1 MSTRLFTFSATH
13 HSPWAV
19 VNHTTVTGAPLPTA
33 SHVRVEA
40 GAQALGPGPAP
51 WSLRGIT
58 SNERYVERAE
68 RDALVSRQVGLG
80 QIGHTCAALIPIRK
94 SPAWWTLT
102 QDERRQ
108 VMEEQSRHIRLG
120 MNYLPQIAR
129 RLHHCRD
136 LSDNEPFDF
145 LTWFEY
151 APHDAGL
158 FDELLGA
165 LRGSPEWAYVE
176 RETDIRLRAV

>member
-1 MSTRLFTFSATH
+1 MSSRLFTFSAAH
-13 HSPWAV
+13 HGPWVV
-19 VNHTTVTGAPLPTA
+19 VNQTTVAGAPLPQA
-33 SHVRVEA
+33 SHLRIQA
-40 GAQALGPGPAP
+40 GAPASAPGP

-68 RDALVSRQVGLG
+68 REALVSRQVGLG
-80 QIGHTCAALIPIRK
+80 QAGHTCAALIPIRK
-94 SPAWWTLT
+94 SPAWWAWT
-102 QDERRQ
+102 QDERRHVLQ
-108 VMEEQSRHIRLG
+108 EQSQHIRVG

-136 LSDNEPFDF
+136 LSDSEPFDF

-151 APHDAGL
+151 APRDAGL
-158 FDELLGA
+158 FEELLNA

-176 RETDIRLRAV
+176 RETDIRLVAG

>member
-1 MSTRLFTFSATH
+1 MSPRLFTFSATH
-13 HSPWAV
+13 HGPWAV
-19 VNHTTVTGAPLPTA
+19 VNQTTVAGAPLSTA
-33 SHVRVEA
+33 SHIRVQA
-40 GAQALGPGPAP
+40 GAPAQAPGL

-58 SNERYVERAE
+58 SNERYVERVE
-68 RDALVSRQVGLG
+68 REALVSRQVGLG
-80 QIGHTCAALIPIRK
+80 QAGHTCAALIPIRK
-94 SPAWWTLT
+94 SAAWWGLT
-102 QDERRQ
+102 QDERRH
-108 VMEEQSRHIRLG
+108 VLEAQSQHIRLG

-136 LSDNEPFDF
+136 LSDKEPFDF

-151 APHDAGL
+151 APHDAVL

-176 RETDIRLRAV
+176 RETDIRLGAV